1 MKRAAQVITAVGERQ
16 IGDRGTCSIGQSKH
30 GYGAIWLAGKE
41 LNLSQPQFSLG
52 RKRQDHLLGLK
63 EME

>member
-1 MKRAAQVITAVGERQ
+1 MITAVAESQ
-16 IGDRGTCSIGQSKH
+16 IEDRGTSSIGQSKD

-52 RKRQDHLLGLK
+52 SKRQDHLLGLK